1 MPWVVSIF
9 CTWWR
14 DKRVAHAGGVQGDIP
29 LPPFPSCPGIKAS
42 GPPDRASSEG
52 TVGGGGGS
60 GWKRKPCFPLLPW
73 RVNHAP
79 TAAIRFSSLQ
89 GGWCGAERA
98 SLDVPVSEEKGGVL
112 CLGRASALEGRGEE
126 GPSPPPPLLSLHIFN
141 LNQNPALLPGSRHG
155 PERLWASDR
164 LSKLLLF
171 SSIEKILFS
180 CLSLFYFF

>member
-60 GWKRKPCFPLLPW
+60 GWKRKPCFPLLPS

-89 GGWCGAERA
+89 GGWCRAERA
-98 SLDVPVSEEKGGVL
+98 SLDVPVSEEKGGGGGSAVL
-112 CLGRASALEGRGEE
+112 GQGQRPRGEGGGGAFSSFSSAVITYFQLKSE
-126 GPSPPPPLLSLHIFN
+126 PSPAAWE
-141 LNQNPALLPGSRHG
+141 QTRT
-155 PERLWASDR
+155 
-164 LSKLLLF
+164 
-171 SSIEKILFS
+171 
-180 CLSLFYFF
+180 